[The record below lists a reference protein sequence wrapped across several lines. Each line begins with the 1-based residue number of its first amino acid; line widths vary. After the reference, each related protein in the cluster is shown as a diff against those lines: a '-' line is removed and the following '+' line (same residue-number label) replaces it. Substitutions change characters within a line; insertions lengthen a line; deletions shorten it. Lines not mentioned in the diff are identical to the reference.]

1 METVQKKI
9 PKEWR
14 LVELG
19 DVCDFINGKTPLRS
33 RNEYWLNGNIP
44 WFTVDDIR
52 SQGRIITKTNQTI
65 TILGLKESGLKIVP
79 KDTLLLCCTA
89 SVGEYAFAKIELTTN
104 QQFNAIVSKD
114 KKIISPYYLYAI
126 APILKKHLENLMGTT
141 TIGFVSLGKLRSISI
156 NLPPLKEQ
164 NKIADILLAI
174 DEEISKVDQ
183 IILRSERLKKGLS
196 FRLSTKGVNN
206 KEFKKTKIGIIPKNW
221 EIKKIKDLLSYERP
235 DAYIVNSEIYSDNN
249 AIPVLTANKSFVLG
263 YTDENFGVCK
273 GLPVIIF
280 DDFTIDIKYVD
291 FPFKVKSSAIKI
303 LRSKS
308 NDQSLRFMYEL
319 MKFTKFVTGGHK
331 RYYISQYQN
340 LEIAVPPQD
349 EQKNI
354 LEILSSVD
362 KKIILNK
369 QIKEELTKLKKG
381 LMHDLLSGKVRVKI

>member
-183 IILRSERLKKGLS
+183 IILRSERLKKGL
-196 FRLSTKGVNN
+196 
-206 KEFKKTKIGIIPKNW
+206 
-221 EIKKIKDLLSYERP
+221 
-235 DAYIVNSEIYSDNN
+235 
-249 AIPVLTANKSFVLG
+249 
-263 YTDENFGVCK
+263 
-273 GLPVIIF
+273 
-280 DDFTIDIKYVD
+280 
-291 FPFKVKSSAIKI
+291 
-303 LRSKS
+303 
-308 NDQSLRFMYEL
+308 
-319 MKFTKFVTGGHK
+319 
-331 RYYISQYQN
+331 
-340 LEIAVPPQD
+340 
-349 EQKNI
+349 
-354 LEILSSVD
+354 
-362 KKIILNK
+362 
-369 QIKEELTKLKKG
+369 
-381 LMHDLLSGKVRVKI
+381 MHDLLSGKVRVKI